1 MVNVASMAIIIYA
14 YISAVMFVA
23 GTAYVLVKWIFNRKG
38 PTDTYLGL
46 PFLFTYPGQETRWQ
60 AFVNI
65 LKRIFLFS
73 SAKYDRPLRYTSLAF
88 HWSLWIV
95 LVAHLDIV
103 LSPYITGAGVSEAT
117 LEIAGAYIGT
127 AFAVI
132 MTAFGAFLLSRRF
145 YDKYMKR
152 LSSLP
157 DYFSIVLILAIGVAR
172 GRRAGGLLPPP
183 RRPARP
189 PPVAGGP
196 AAPSASPPARRAAS
210 SATKAPMRWS
220 MARLATRPFSSS
232 MKGCS
237 ITAESPGRTS
247 ALASSSEDAPMSIQR
262 LFISETFLRSSAS
275 MTWMAFL
282 PMTPEFLKEEFFGNT
297 WIYTPRRT
305 VATWPCT
312 WQSFFIP

>member
-1 MVNVASMAIIIYA
+1 MAIIIYA

-157 DYFSIVLILAIGVAR
+157 DYFSIVLILAIGVAGIYMR
-172 GRRAGGLLPPP
+172 VALPPAFAYSAVTP
-183 RRPARP
+183 FIYSLLSFS
-189 PPVAGGP
+189 PVNVP
-196 AAPSASPPARRAAS
+196 MEAPFVIHFLLAS
-210 SATKAPMRWS
+210 T
-220 MARLATRPFSSS
+220 LLLYFPFSKL
-232 MKGCS
+232 MH
-237 ITAESPGRTS
+237 P
-247 ALASSSEDAPMSIQR
+247 
-262 LFISETFLRSSAS
+262 
-275 MTWMAFL
+275 
-282 PMTPEFLKEEFFGNT
+282 
-297 WIYTPRRT
+297 Y
-305 VATWPCT
+305 
-312 WQSFFIP
+312 SFFTNPTLYTIHHGDEVK